1 MLGKQEQ
8 VGKQDPL
15 DRLVEIFERSPIAL
29 TLADASAPDLP
40 LVIANRAFL
49 DLTGYARDEVLGRN
63 CRFLQ
68 GDLDNVLARGEVR
81 DCIAL
86 KGSCQVVF
94 RNRRKGGEAFEN
106 LVFVQALIQRNGE
119 AAYFLGSQFLL
130 DTSVSEL
137 RIDRHL
143 AEIDA
148 AVGQAVAKLEHLRA
162 QQRRMLADAAHAVA
176 NAWLSLR

>member
-1 MLGKQEQ
+1 MLGKQEKD
-8 VGKQDPL
+8 GKQDPL
-15 DRLVEIFERSPIAL
+15 DRLVDIFERSPVAL
-29 TLADASAPDLP
+29 TLADGTDPELP
-40 LVIANRAFL
+40 LLVANRAFL
-49 DLTGYARDEVLGRN
+49 DLTGFAREEVIGRN

-68 GDLDNVLARGEVR
+68 ADLENVTARAEVR
-81 DCIAL
+81 DCIAQN
-86 KGSCQVVF
+86 GSCQVVF
-94 RNRRKGGEAFEN
+94 HNRRKGGEAFEN
-106 LVFVQALIQRNGE
+106 LLFVQALVQRNGE

-130 DTSVSEL
+130 DTSVSEQ

-162 QQRRMLADAAHAVA
+162 QQRRMLANAAHAVA